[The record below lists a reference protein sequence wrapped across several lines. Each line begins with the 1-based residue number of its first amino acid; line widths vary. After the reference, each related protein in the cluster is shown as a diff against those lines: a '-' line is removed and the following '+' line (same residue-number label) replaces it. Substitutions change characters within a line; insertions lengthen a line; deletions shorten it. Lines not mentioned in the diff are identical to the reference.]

1 MLVPN
6 LLPEFEAK
14 PRVFVRKM
22 GGEYLEIAGVKSF
35 ERNDHGSA
43 GAEISFVIAEKQDD
57 AVKRILQKESDGFI
71 DVKIE
76 LSLGSLMVMKFSGQ
90 VEHYS
95 GGAVSFALSS
105 DITTDVVETPD
116 TLH

>member
-1 MLVPN
+1 MLMPG
-6 LLPEFEAK
+6 LLPEFDVK

-35 ERNDHGSA
+35 ERNEHGSA
-43 GAEISFVIAEKQDD
+43 GAEILFVIAEKQDE
-57 AVKRILQKESDGFI
+57 AVERILQNQNDRFV

-76 LSLGSLMVMKFSGQ
+76 LSMGSLMVMKFSGL
-90 VEHYS
+90 VDHYS
-95 GGAVSFALSS
+95 SGAVGFAMSS

-116 TLH
+116 MLH